1 MSLNRTKQK
10 KPNATLFFWNIF
22 LVLRPKMIQSIIWK
36 NKKTNHFLDSWKVP
50 GLILEGVT
58 NARSS
63 AWLICVSFWITE
75 HPKLF
80 SNTKKMLENSCFPHQ
95 LWNNSKGPK
104 NTSPG
109 FECVQVKTSQ
119 ENKLI
124 NIILCVTLTY
134 FSYRNMNTI
143 PVYLCTCLPSNLQ
156 RFVEVI
162 PIVWTTGNHLL
173 FIIIYYVV
181 LKKPITLTLQLIII
195 AMTVTVTRCRN
206 SSRCSSWWFDWCSSH

>member
-1 MSLNRTKQK
+1 M
-10 KPNATLFFWNIF
+10 
-22 LVLRPKMIQSIIWK
+22 
-36 NKKTNHFLDSWKVP
+36 
-50 GLILEGVT
+50 
-58 NARSS
+58 
-63 AWLICVSFWITE
+63 
-75 HPKLF
+75 
-80 SNTKKMLENSCFPHQ
+80 
-95 LWNNSKGPK
+95 
-104 NTSPG
+104 
-109 FECVQVKTSQ
+109 QVKTSQ

-181 LKKPITLTLQLIII
+181 LKKTHHPHPATYNNSNDSNSHKVSQQLQMLFLNIKHYLFFSLHSGQENWNWSSLCGKRSSVSLHIFHTWLLVHFIFLKAFFVSRITGLFRLPIQI
-195 AMTVTVTRCRN
+195 
-206 SSRCSSWWFDWCSSH
+206 F